1 MPRNSAGRS
10 PRRSSERGFGPAP
23 AAVRAIERSLRAEG
37 FHLGALSAN
46 GLLLHVSAPAA
57 TVDAA
62 LRVTVRSYALA
73 AGGRG
78 WAASSAPMLP
88 LAVSS
93 HVTAILGLD
102 QLVSVRPLLA
112 RSSRSATR
120 PAGERAVRPRAAG
133 NIGGVAGGPQPCAA
147 ATTATRGLGGWTDDQ
162 IAHAYGL
169 DGLYQAGD
177 LGQGETIAIFELEP
191 YLASDIAT
199 FDRCYF
205 GRSRTGDITDVPVD
219 GGVGSGSGE
228 GEAVLDIENISA
240 LAPDAHTIVYEGGQ
254 NNFGNIYASTD
265 EYNAIVSQDRA
276 NIIST
281 SWGLCES
288 ALDTYAPG
296 TREVENYLFEEAAAQ
311 GQTVFAAAGDAG
323 SDDCAYDTSTPLQP
337 VLSVDDPASQP
348 FVIGAGGTT
357 LLTDSQPPSETVW
370 NDGVSGG
377 AGGGGISDTW
387 ANPAWQAYAGVKG
400 VANPY
405 SASASY
411 DFCHAAHVT
420 GVAPCREVPDVA
432 FLSDEFRGPSVYQA
446 AFGGWGTS
454 GGTSSAAPSWAA
466 VAAEIAASSSCAAL
480 PVADSSRQRDLGFVA
495 PGLYQVAADPS
506 TARASFNDITR
517 GTNDMYDVGRGYP
530 ATKGFDLASGLGTP
544 VVTGPTGQ
552 PGLAADLCRVLGAAC
567 HRRRRYR
574 SPSCPRTPARRRGE
588 RR

>member
-1 MPRNSAGRS
+1 MHLGIALTPRS
-10 PRRSSERGFGPAP
+10 PDALTAYAADVSTPGALDFGRTLTPSQFRARFGPAP

-102 QLVSVRPLLA
+102 QLVSVRPLLS
-112 RSSRSATR
+112 RSSRSVTR
-120 PAGERAVRPRAAG
+120 RAGERAVRPRAAG
-133 NIGGVAGGPQPCAA
+133 NTGGGAGGPQPCAA

-191 YLASDIAT
+191 YLTSDIAT

-205 GRSRTGDITDVPVD
+205 GRSRTGGITDVPAD

-240 LAPDAHTIVYEGGQ
+240 LAPDAHMIVYEGGQ

-296 TREVENYLFEEAAAQ
+296 TREVEELPVRGSCRPRPDRLRRRRRRRLGRLRLRHVNAL
-311 GQTVFAAAGDAG
+311 AAG
-323 SDDCAYDTSTPLQP
+323 S
-337 VLSVDDPASQP
+337 
-348 FVIGAGGTT
+348 
-357 LLTDSQPPSETVW
+357 
-370 NDGVSGG
+370 
-377 AGGGGISDTW
+377 
-387 ANPAWQAYAGVKG
+387 
-400 VANPY
+400 
-405 SASASY
+405 
-411 DFCHAAHVT
+411 
-420 GVAPCREVPDVA
+420 
-432 FLSDEFRGPSVYQA
+432 
-446 AFGGWGTS
+446 FGGR
-454 GGTSSAAPSWAA
+454 P
-466 VAAEIAASSSCAAL
+466 
-480 PVADSSRQRDLGFVA
+480 
-495 PGLYQVAADPS
+495 
-506 TARASFNDITR
+506 
-517 GTNDMYDVGRGYP
+517 
-530 ATKGFDLASGLGTP
+530 
-544 VVTGPTGQ
+544 GQ
-552 PGLAADLCRVLGAAC
+552 PAIRD
-567 HRRRRYR
+567 RRRRYDASDR
-574 SPSCPRTPARRRGE
+574 LAASVRDRLERRGQRRR
-588 RR
+588 RRRRHLGYVGKPRVAGLRGGQGCG